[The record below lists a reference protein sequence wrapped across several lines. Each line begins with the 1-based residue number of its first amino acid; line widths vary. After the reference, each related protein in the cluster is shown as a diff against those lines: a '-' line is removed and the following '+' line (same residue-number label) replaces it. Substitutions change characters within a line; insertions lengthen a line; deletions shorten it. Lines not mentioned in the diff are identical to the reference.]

1 MKTTTK
7 LSLVAIVAIGVL
19 ATMGIG
25 AAQAA
30 KHQAHA
36 ATACTAEPG
45 DLDALFCAPAPVAP
59 PHHAHGKK

>member
-7 LSLVAIVAIGVL
+7 LSLVAIFAVGLL

-30 KHQAHA
+30 KHQPP
-36 ATACTAEPG
+36 ATACAAQPG
-45 DLDALFCAPAPVAP
+45 DLDALFCAPPPAAP
-59 PHHAHGKK
+59 PHHPHGKK

>member
-7 LSLVAIVAIGVL
+7 LSLVAIFAVGLL

-30 KHQAHA
+30 KPQHPA
-36 ATACTAEPG
+36 AACTAQPG

>member
-7 LSLVAIVAIGVL
+7 LSLVAIFAVGLL

-30 KHQAHA
+30 KHHHHPLRALM
-36 ATACTAEPG
+36 ACPG
-45 DLDALFCAPAPVAP
+45 KPGTMAALFCPA
-59 PHHAHGKK
+59 KK